1 MAWMELELSLA
12 VRRMLAVMLAV
23 WTFMMAFA
31 GFGLLIVGLILH
43 RYIEALVEPPS
54 KSSSSTMS
62 SSLKYSYSVIT
73 LGTLM
78 TITYA
83 LGSQVSVHQQA
94 RRYGELVGVR
104 C

>member
-1 MAWMELELSLA
+1 MAWLELELSLGA
-12 VRRMLAVMLAV
+12 RRLLAGMLAV

-43 RYIEALVEPPS
+43 SYIAALVEPAS
-54 KSSSSTMS
+54 KSSYTATMS
-62 SSLKYSYSVIT
+62 SSSSVLWYSYSVAT

-83 LGSQVSVHQQA
+83 LGSQVSNITSSLGA
-94 RRYGELVGVR
+94 
-104 C
+104 